1 MIFNKPKFWDEK
13 PSLLAALLYPLSLI
27 TNLIIF
33 FKKIIIKKIEF
44 NIPIICVGNIYVGG
58 TGKTPLS
65 ILLAKEILKLKK
77 KPVILRK
84 YYKSHA
90 DEHKLIKKEINNLI
104 LCNDRIEGIHRAEK
118 LNFNSVIL
126 DDGFQDYKIKKNL
139 SIICFHQT
147 QLIGN
152 GFVIPAGPLREGLE
166 TLKKANIILINGD
179 RSKNFENKLLNINKK
194 LKFFYAYYKPKN
206 LNQFKNKRLLALSGI
221 GNPENFFNLLKKYK
235 LKIKDKLVFPDHYIF
250 SKNQI
255 LNIKKKAKEK
265 NLKIIMTEKD
275 FFKIKRFNIKKLD
288 YLRVAL
294 EIKEKKKFI
303 NEIKKIYDKTY

>member
-1 MIFNKPKFWDEK
+1 MF
-13 PSLLAALLYPLSLI
+13 PS
-27 TNLIIF
+27 N
-33 FKKIIIKKIEF
+33 
-44 NIPIICVGNIYVGG
+44 
-58 TGKTPLS
+58 
-65 ILLAKEILKLKK
+65 
-77 KPVILRK
+77 PVDWK
-84 YYKSHA
+84 W
-90 DEHKLIKKEINNLI
+90 
-104 LCNDRIEGIHRAEK
+104 
-118 LNFNSVIL
+118 
-126 DDGFQDYKIKKNL
+126 
-139 SIICFHQT
+139 
-147 QLIGN
+147 
-152 GFVIPAGPLREGLE
+152 FVIPAGPLREGLE

>member
-1 MIFNKPKFWDEK
+1 MV
-13 PSLLAALLYPLSLI
+13 
-27 TNLIIF
+27 
-33 FKKIIIKKIEF
+33 FKIIKK
-44 NIPIICVGNIYVGG
+44 
-58 TGKTPLS
+58 
-65 ILLAKEILKLKK
+65 KK
-77 KPVILRK
+77 
-84 YYKSHA
+84 Y
-90 DEHKLIKKEINNLI
+90 
-104 LCNDRIEGIHRAEK
+104 
-118 LNFNSVIL
+118 
-126 DDGFQDYKIKKNL
+126 L

-179 RSKNFENKLLNINKK
+179 ISKNFENKLLNINKK

-235 LKIKDKLVFPDHYIF
+235 LKIKDTLVFPDHYIF

-275 FFKIKRFNIKKLD
+275 FSKSKDLI
-288 YLRVAL
+288 
-294 EIKEKKKFI
+294 
-303 NEIKKIYDKTY
+303 